1 MLWRISLL
9 RLAAYIFRN
18 ITDMMFS
25 QSKPEPNL
33 LSQQIIIGKPYI
45 FDVYIIKTEAMSLG
59 QFNMT
64 DNVIL

>member
-1 MLWRISLL
+1 
-9 RLAAYIFRN
+9 
-18 ITDMMFS
+18 MMFS
-25 QSKPEPNL
+25 QSKPKTNL

-64 DNVIL
+64 DKVICKITDQLLLNLNNYYRPA